1 METCYGRHADD
12 GTMEYH
18 DSKESLLRATQLETS
33 SSNAALFGIIGFITG
48 GVAVYVLMLKTG
60 LMDWP
65 KCIQFIAGSRA
76 GAGAG
81 AYVLAKLADMIMKAI
96 VILIAITIV
105 LGIGHAV
112 WQAL

>member
-1 METCYGRHADD
+1 MGTRYGRRADD

-18 DSKESLLRATQLETS
+18 DSKESLLRAAQLETS
-33 SSNAALFGIIGFITG
+33 SSNAALFGIIGFLTG

-65 KCIQFIAGSRA
+65 KWIRFTAIIAGS
-76 GAGAG
+76 GAG
-81 AYVLAKLADMIMKAI
+81 AYVLAKLADMIVKVI

-105 LGIGHAV
+105 LGIGHAL